1 MTQLTFSGSLRTQSS
16 IQLRLA
22 KDHVNTFGKRLF
34 SGLWYSRTKKA
45 TRRKEEKKSSQP
57 AGVDAVAPVD
67 FQAAVKH
74 KGRLPNCQ
82 IGPTRQYSDK
92 SKYLELHAVLR
103 CDNLMSCCIIF
114 FDWMPCRRPRIWAYW
129 PNVPRRP
136 VSMING

>member
-1 MTQLTFSGSLRTQSS
+1 MVQSNEETN
-16 IQLRLA
+16 A
-22 KDHVNTFGKRLF
+22 KK
-34 SGLWYSRTKKA
+34 
-45 TRRKEEKKSSQP
+45 RKEKSSQP
-57 AGVDAVAPVD
+57 AGVDAVALAD

-103 CDNLMSCCIIF
+103 CDNLMSCIIF
-114 FDWMPCRRPRIWAYW
+114 FDWTPCRRPRIWAYW